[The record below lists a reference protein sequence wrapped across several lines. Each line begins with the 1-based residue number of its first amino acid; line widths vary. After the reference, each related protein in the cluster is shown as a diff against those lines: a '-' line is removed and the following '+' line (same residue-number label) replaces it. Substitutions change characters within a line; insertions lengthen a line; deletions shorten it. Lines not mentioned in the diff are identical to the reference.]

1 MIKLRHLIL
10 LTCVVVSPAIAA
22 EPPASEAS
30 VRELLAITQ
39 SRKLVDSTM
48 GQVDTMMQRSMKQ
61 ALAGQSTLTTDQ
73 QKIMDSMRTQM
84 IALIRTDMKWETL
97 EPMFVDIYM
106 QSFTQKE
113 VNGMLDF
120 YKSEPGQAVIAKMP
134 IVMQNTMQAM
144 QARMATTL
152 PKLQKLQ
159 QDAMAELR
167 ASRAK

>member
-10 LTCVVVSPAIAA
+10 LAYVVMSPAIAA
-22 EPPASEAS
+22 ELPASEAS

-61 ALAGQSTLTTDQ
+61 ALAGQPTLTTDQ

-134 IVMQNTMQAM
+134 IVMQNTMQA
-144 QARMATTL
+144 RMATTL